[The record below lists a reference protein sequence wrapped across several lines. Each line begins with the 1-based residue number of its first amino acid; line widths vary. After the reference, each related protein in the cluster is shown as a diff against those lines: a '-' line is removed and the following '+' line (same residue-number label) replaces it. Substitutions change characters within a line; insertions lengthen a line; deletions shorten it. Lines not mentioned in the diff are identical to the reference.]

1 LIEKSVSMCIV
12 VASMLLFF
20 MLVTP
25 VHATV
30 GLEYLGPYPLRP
42 QPVNGDPHILSAS
55 ATVGN
60 SGTDPAVFTLS
71 LAASQQFNSTFSW
84 YFSDNNFTL
93 NSGQR
98 KDFTITLMSQSYSQ
112 TQDYG
117 ATIAILAR
125 ATGGSGGASG
135 VASFNLP
142 VIISQ
147 AFITIT
153 TITST
158 ESSSVMSS
166 ELSTT
171 SELTASS
178 TTVGVT
184 ISSTTNE
191 LATSSTTE
199 TPPPP
204 PKRCVIATAAY
215 GSDVAPEVQ
224 HMRYVRD
231 KLIGGT
237 RIGRILVE
245 DFNAFY
251 YLWSPSVARVIAES
265 DFLRV
270 VFRILLLPLIGIVH
284 FVGLTF
290 TIMTTITGN
299 AELASVTSFFM
310 AALASVTAYVG
321 LPVFVVMRIE
331 RALRIRGR
339 SYGPR

>member
-1 LIEKSVSMCIV
+1 MCIV

-42 QPVNGDPHILSAS
+42 QPVNGDPHTLSGS

-60 SGTDPAVFTLS
+60 SGTDPAVFTLALVS
-71 LAASQQFNSTFSW
+71 SEQFNSTFSW
-84 YFSDNNFTL
+84 YFSDNNFAL
-93 NSGQR
+93 NPGQR
-98 KDFTITLMSQSYSQ
+98 KDFTITLTSQSYSQ

-117 ATIAILAR
+117 ATIAILAK

-135 VASFNLP
+135 VASFNVP
-142 VIISQ
+142 VVISQ
-147 AFITIT
+147 ATSTIT
-153 TITST
+153 TTTS
-158 ESSSVMSS
+158 ESSSVTSS

-171 SELTASS
+171 SELTTSS
-178 TTVGVT
+178 TTAEVT
-184 ISSTTNE
+184 TSSTTNE
-191 LATSSTTE
+191 LTTSSTAE

-231 KLIGGT
+231 KLIGST
-237 RIGRILVE
+237 HIGRILVE

-251 YLWSPSVARVIAES
+251 YLWSPSVARVIAEN

-270 VFRILLLPLIGIVH
+270 VFRVLLLPLVWIVH
-284 FVGLTF
+284 LVGLTF
-290 TIMTTITGN
+290 TSMTMMTGN
-299 AELASVTSFFM
+299 AELASVMSFFI
-310 AALASVTAYVG
+310 AALASVAAYVG
-321 LPVFVVMRIE
+321 LPVFVVMKME
-331 RALRIRGR
+331 RGLRIRRR
-339 SYGPR
+339 SRGTQ